1 MANIKRDYI
10 MTNHQSTQEKDLLE
24 RIDYGVRR
32 GAAYALA
39 QHKKAGKSVVISRN
53 GKIVHIPP
61 EEIEIPE
68 EFKDVLEK

>member
-1 MANIKRDYI
+1 MANVEQGYI
-10 MTNHQSTQEKDLLE
+10 MTTTQSIKKKDLFE
-24 RIDYGVRR
+24 KIDYGVRR

-39 QHKKAGKSVVISRN
+39 KHKKAGKSIVVCRD

-68 EFKDVLEK
+68 EFKDILEK